1 MIKQIVK
8 QKNPTEEVPDEML
21 DLLRDELEIKDPLE
35 KLAKRVQKIEDRLD
49 NVQRNEDGT
58 IQESHRRKYRRGL

>member
-58 IQESHRRKYRRGL
+58 INESYRRRYGRGL